1 MLALQQ
7 MSLLLAASM
16 QPLRMHVQGLLEFLA
31 YEPFYHN
38 NVWRAL
44 LLQPLLGGHT
54 DAKTPLRSLVQGVM
68 LRRTRAH
75 VGTAPALATT
85 VSPS

>member
-1 MLALQQ
+1 M
-7 MSLLLAASM
+7 
-16 QPLRMHVQGLLEFLA
+16 RVQGLLEFLA

-44 LLQPLLGGHT
+44 LLQPLQGGHS
-54 DAKTPLRSLVQGVM
+54 DAKTPLRSLVHGVM

-75 VGTAPALATT
+75 VGTLSALLMRHPNHMLPTLLDFLSLAQT
-85 VSPS
+85 